1 MYLKLYY
8 IFDMIVLRESV
19 SMALRILWDI
29 YESVI
34 LIDALINV
42 LNNNIPRK

>member
-1 MYLKLYY
+1 
-8 IFDMIVLRESV
+8 MIVLRKSV

-34 LIDALINV
+34 LLDALINV

>member
-34 LIDALINV
+34 LLDALINV